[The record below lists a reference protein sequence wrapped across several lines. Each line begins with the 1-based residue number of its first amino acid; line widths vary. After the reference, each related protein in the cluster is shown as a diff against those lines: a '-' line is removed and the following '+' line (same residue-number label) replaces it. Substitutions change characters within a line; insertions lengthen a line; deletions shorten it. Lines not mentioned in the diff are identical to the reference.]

1 MAKSKTVSRVGASAA
16 VAICLSTVQAA
27 QADGNPFDM
36 RVLPK
41 GNAADQKLAHGMCGG
56 RWGGRMDGRCGGMM
70 KGMMMGGEMPR
81 GVDPAQLPEPRST
94 GAKLVGQ
101 YCTQCHGLPTP
112 NLHSTEGWLPVVS
125 RMNARMQWMSRNS
138 NMGIRAPSR
147 SEFQT
152 IVSYLQS
159 QAAVPDG
166 EQRSSQAPT
175 GKGKE

>member
-1 MAKSKTVSRVGASAA
+1 MAKSKTVSNAAAGAA

-36 RVLPK
+36 QVLPK
-41 GNAADQKLAHGMCGG
+41 GNASGQKLTHGI
-56 RWGGRMDGRCGGMM
+56 WGGMMEGRCGGMM
-70 KGMMMGGEMPR
+70 EGMMMGGEMPR

-112 NLHSTEGWLPVVS
+112 KLHSAEGWLPVVS

-138 NMGIRAPSR
+138 NMGIRAPTR

-152 IVSYLQS
+152 IVGYLQS
-159 QAAVPDG
+159 QAMVPDG
-166 EQRSSQAPT
+166 EER
-175 GKGKE
+175 